1 MIKFLS
7 SWAKSIGLAIVL
19 VSILEMILPN
29 NNTKKYI
36 KMVMGTYVL
45 FCIISPFLQNKID
58 LNDLNLEEYVQSSS
72 TVQVKQESMDKRINE
87 LYIEELEKNIS
98 KKVEEQ
104 GYKVNNCNVDATI
117 ADNVQDTKIDKITLD
132 VEVNEN
138 AKQEDNVED
147 RIVSGIQKIKEVNT
161 TVNIDNINSE
171 NKGNSKDT
179 SKEKEKTKLT
189 ETQKKQLKKFLKEEY
204 EVNEKCLVI
213 T

>member
-7 SWAKSIGLAIVL
+7 GWAKSIGLAIVL

-58 LNDLNLEEYVQSSS
+58 LNDLNLEEYVQRSS
-72 TVQVKQESMDKRINE
+72 TVQVNQESMDKRINE

-104 GYKVNNCNVDATI
+104 GYKVNSCKVDATI

-138 AKQEDNVED
+138 TKQEDNVED
-147 RIVSGIQKIKEVNT
+147 KIVSGIQKIKEVNT
-161 TVNIDNINSE
+161 TVNVDNKNNKE
-171 NKGNSKDT
+171 N

>member
-7 SWAKSIGLAIVL
+7 SWAKSIGLAIVI

-58 LNDLNLEEYVQSSS
+58 LNDFKLEEYVQSSS
-72 TVQVKQESMDKRINE
+72 TAQVNQESMDKRINE

-104 GYKVNNCNVDATI
+104 GYKVNSCKVDATI

-138 AKQEDNVED
+138 TKQEDNVED

-161 TVNIDNINSE
+161 TVNINNKNDSDNKE
-171 NKGNSKDT
+171 NP
-179 SKEKEKTKLT
+179 KEKEKTKLT

>member
-45 FCIISPFLQNKID
+45 FCIISPFLQNKIN

-72 TVQVKQESMDKRINE
+72 TVQVNQESMDKRINE

-104 GYKVNNCNVDATI
+104 GYKVNNCKVDATI

-138 AKQEDNVED
+138 TKQEDNVED
-147 RIVSGIQKIKEVNT
+147 KIVSGIQKIKEVNT
-161 TVNIDNINSE
+161 TVNIDNKNNKE
-171 NKGNSKDT
+171 N